1 MGIAWERTSRMINW
15 NRKFRSEYDAAR
27 DALASAAAF
36 EPGWQAVV
44 AQLLLLMGRDGFD
57 TARKDALDELRR
69 RATHGADGTRVDEAD
84 GLLRAIAPANGGDVG
99 AFPEDAR
106 LRAAALKLL
115 RHVHLEGQAGSRGV
129 WIVALP
135 TEFDN
140 WPSCQFADE
149 AGNLAGVRQL
159 LAGGSEHFDAEQRRY
174 LGAATLQGLAWC
186 QRAAI
191 VLADAR
197 RPRASA
203 SRVDARADTRAHARA
218 LVRRWFAEAG
228 ASEAAIDRLVATLTN
243 GFKDI
248 VATLNRGRFI
258 ITDWVPFRA
267 SRGADEVEFLRTEA
281 FAFRSR
287 SEGMDVVYVE
297 SAFFSDFAGN
307 VLRGQANWTR
317 ILVHELSHLV
327 CGTQDVN
334 DGHPRYAWSGIGP
347 HAGYPSTATIRN
359 ADNWAFFAA
368 DCAGA
373 LMAGQRAT
381 ALRQA

>member
-1 MGIAWERTSRMINW
+1 MVDW

-27 DALASAAAF
+27 AVLTAAEAF
-36 EPGWQAVV
+36 EPGWQPVV
-44 AQLLLLMGRDGFD
+44 TQLASMMGRDGFD
-57 TARKDALDELRR
+57 VGRAEALVELRR
-69 RATHGADGTRVDEAD
+69 RATQGPDATRVDEAE
-84 GLLRAIAPANGGDVG
+84 GLLRAALPTGEGGLV
-99 AFPEDAR
+99 PEDAR
-106 LRAAALKLL
+106 RRAAAIKLL
-115 RHVHLEGQAGSRGV
+115 HHVHLESRSGSRGV

-135 TEFDN
+135 SAFTD
-140 WPSCQFADE
+140 WPSAQFADE
-149 AGNLAGVRQL
+149 AANLAGARKL
-159 LAGGSEHFDAEQRRY
+159 LASRHEHFDAAQRRW
-174 LGAATLQGLAWC
+174 LGVATLQGLGWC

-197 RPRASA
+197 RPRAGA
-203 SRVDARADTRAHARA
+203 PAEREQARADARA
-218 LVRRWFAEAG
+218 LVRRWFVEPA
-228 ASEAAIDRLVATLTN
+228 ASETAIDRLVATLAR

-248 VATLNRGRFI
+248 VASLNRGRFV

-267 SRGADEVEFLRTEA
+267 ANGAAEAEFLRTEA
-281 FAFRSR
+281 FAFRAR

-297 SAFFSDFAGN
+297 SAFFDDVAGN

-334 DGHPRYAWSGIGP
+334 DGQARYAWSGIGP
-347 HAGYPSTATIRN
+347 HAGYPSAATIRN

-373 LMAGQRAT
+373 LTAGQRET
-381 ALRQA
+381 ALRRT